1 MELVANESSA
11 ALLPDEE
18 AVREGILDNRPRTMS
33 APLESEE
40 FVTFEVKINGERAGR
55 LKSVSIQDG
64 GARFSHAP
72 VIYPRSVISSN
83 KLEVI
88 SCSCKHPRPDHQPV
102 QSITIK
108 LIIICPNFATCL

>member
-1 MELVANESSA
+1 MELVPNESSA

-18 AVREGILDNRPRTMS
+18 VVREGILDNRPRTMS

-72 VIYPRSVISSN
+72 VIYPRSVTTQIQT
-83 KLEVI
+83 
-88 SCSCKHPRPDHQPV
+88 CSDPA
-102 QSITIK
+102 INWT
-108 LIIICPNFATCL
+108 

>member
-1 MELVANESSA
+1 MELVPNESSA

-18 AVREGILDNRPRTMS
+18 VVREGILDNRPRTMS

-64 GARFSHAP
+64 GAKFSHAP
-72 VIYPRSVISSN
+72 VIYPRSVSIQTRLTSQVLSN
-83 KLEVI
+83 AETENIHCHKV
-88 SCSCKHPRPDHQPV
+88 
-102 QSITIK
+102 SIRK
-108 LIIICPNFATCL
+108 VS

>member
-1 MELVANESSA
+1 MISYRVFSVKVFFNPFFSQQDKMEMVPNESSA

-18 AVREGILDNRPRTMS
+18 VVREGILDNRPRTMS

-72 VIYPRSVISSN
+72 VIYPRSVWDTS
-83 KLEVI
+83 
-88 SCSCKHPRPDHQPV
+88 PPPDRETPFY
-102 QSITIK
+102 
-108 LIIICPNFATCL
+108 L

>member
-1 MELVANESSA
+1 MELVPNESSA

-18 AVREGILDNRPRTMS
+18 VVREGILDNRPRTMS

-72 VIYPRSVISSN
+72 VIYPRSVRSSSN
-83 KLEVI
+83 KLEVKYNKVELSVVSANTPDQTI
-88 SCSCKHPRPDHQPV
+88 SQPN
-102 QSITIK
+102 QS
-108 LIIICPNFATCL
+108 P